1 MLSSAKIFLFLG
13 AVNAMVSVLLGAFG
27 AHGLKSKLSAQAM
40 STFQTGVEYHFYHS
54 LGLLIVGILIS
65 QLPGMG
71 IKVTGWLM
79 FAGIILFSGSLY
91 LLALTGVRQLGMVTP
106 VGGLCFIFAWGLLAY
121 TIFSQ

>member
-1 MLSSAKIFLFLG
+1 LLSSAKIFLFLG

-27 AHGLKSKLSAQAM
+27 THGLKSKLSAQAM

-54 LGLLIVGILIS
+54 LGLLIVGIFIS
-65 QLPGMG
+65 QLPVMG

-91 LLALTGVRQLGMVTP
+91 LLALTGLRQLGMITP
-106 VGGLCFIFAWGLLAY
+106 VGGLCFITAWGLLAY
-121 TIFSQ
+121 TVFKQ